1 MNKLSKD
8 RVQQIVLVWALTA
21 VAGALIWFFGIASL
35 KAKRTATA
43 GEIQAVEDKIADGNK
58 KTGRAAASKG
68 ALQTVE
74 KELKEKEAGMAS
86 GELFFWLDSKLNEF
100 IQQNN
105 LVEVDITN
113 KSRGEAADVGILP
126 LFPYKAVKYALRGTA
141 YYHDFGRF
149 VASFEN
155 AHPYMR
161 LQNIELVPGGQFD
174 SSDPERLSFR
184 MEIVALLKP
193 LEEAAAAAAAPAAKK

>member
-1 MNKLSKD
+1 MNKLAKEK
-8 RVQQIVLVWALTA
+8 VQQIVLVWIMTA
-21 VAGALIWFFGIASL
+21 VVGALLWYFGIASL
-35 KAKRTATA
+35 NGKRSATA

-58 KTGRAAASKG
+58 KKGRATASKQS
-68 ALQTVE
+68 LETVE
-74 KELKEKEAGMAS
+74 KELKQKEAGMAS

-105 LVEVDITN
+105 LVEVDISN

-149 VASFEN
+149 VAAFEN
-155 AHPYMR
+155 AFPYMR
-161 LQNIELVPGGQFD
+161 LQNVELVPGGQFD

-193 LEEAAAAAAAPAAKK
+193 VEEAAGAAPAAKK

>member
-1 MNKLSKD
+1 MSKLSKEKT
-8 RVQQIVLVWALTA
+8 QQIVLIWIMAA
-21 VAGALIWFFGIASL
+21 VACALVWFFGIAKL
-35 KAKRTATA
+35 NAKRTATA
-43 GEIQAVEDKIADGNK
+43 AEIKAMEDKIADGNK
-58 KTGRAAASKG
+58 KKQRATASKD
-68 ALQTVE
+68 ALNVIE

-113 KSRGEAADVGILP
+113 KSGGEVTEVGILP
-126 LFPYKAVKYALRGTA
+126 VFPYKAVKYALRGSA

-149 VASFEN
+149 VAAFEN

-161 LQNIELVPGGQFD
+161 LQNIELMPGGQFD

-184 MEIVALLKP
+184 MEIVALMKP
-193 LEEAAAAAAAPAAKK
+193 TEDAAAAPAAKK